1 MTASPTDHHAAAERR
16 IQELAKELSRA
27 RGELA
32 ESREQQGATA
42 NILAAISNA
51 STDMRAV
58 FDVILDNACRLC
70 DSHLAGVFR
79 FDGKLIHL
87 EATKNWSAEA
97 LARGAGRYPML
108 LDSQKVSG
116 RVVLTKNVV
125 LVEDILA
132 DASYEHSTAR
142 AGGWR
147 RMLGVPI
154 LRNGDAIGAIVVTW
168 REPGPISSS
177 QVDLLQTF
185 ADQAAIAI
193 ENTRLFEVE
202 QASKRE
208 VQESLGYQTAISEVL
223 GVISRS
229 PTDVR
234 PVFDTI
240 VLNAVRLCSAQM
252 GAVYRYDGKLVHLAA
267 HHNYPRKVLEI
278 LNRMYPRPPQ
288 PDHVAGRSILSR
300 AVVQVE
306 DLLADPL
313 FTRELALAGGWRSHL
328 AVPMFRAGQPLGAI
342 LIARRSGQLRR
353 WTD

>member
-1 MTASPTDHHAAAERR
+1 
-16 IQELAKELSRA
+16 
-27 RGELA
+27 
-32 ESREQQGATA
+32 
-42 NILAAISNA
+42 
-51 STDMRAV
+51 
-58 FDVILDNACRLC
+58 
-70 DSHLAGVFR
+70 
-79 FDGKLIHL
+79 
-87 EATKNWSAEA
+87 
-97 LARGAGRYPML
+97 
-108 LDSQKVSG
+108 
-116 RVVLTKNVV
+116 VLTKNVV